1 MMGIPREP
9 GGTLLDDD
17 LLSRRRIG
25 VMKRKIA
32 MKRFIHGFEER
43 ILSTKLL

>member
-1 MMGIPREP
+1 MIGIPRER

-17 LLSRRRIG
+17 LLSRKRIG

-32 MKRFIHGFEER
+32 MKRFMVLKKEF
-43 ILSTKLL
+43 